1 MAYLLQQLLTDSVH
15 RHPDK
20 TAVRA
25 RGRSLT
31 YGELDRRSSQLAR
44 LLRERGVE
52 RGDRV
57 GLFFPKAVESVVAM
71 LGVLKAGAVYV
82 PLDPHAPARRVAA
95 IAEDCGV
102 RALVTTAERLATLPR
117 RDLACAVLVSGEP
130 RVTSDG
136 PEVPQIPRIP
146 WSALETFPAAAPP
159 ESAIES
165 DLAYILY
172 TSGSTGQPKGVMLTH
187 RNALTFVD
195 WCAATFRIGPDDR
208 LSNHAPLHFDLSVFD
223 VYNALA
229 AGATVSL
236 IHEEITVF
244 PQRLAALL
252 EDHGITVW
260 YSVPSA
266 LVYLLLHGDLAS
278 RDLDRLRLVLFAG
291 EVFPMK
297 YLRQLADLVP
307 RVELYNLYGPTETN
321 VCTYH
326 RVDRFRLAGQDR
338 LPIGRA
344 CANTDVVALDE
355 SGRPIPVGG
364 TGELYVRGPSVTPGY
379 WGDPDKTRRALVD
392 DPRPPRRDERLYR
405 TGDLVTP
412 DASGEYVFLGRRDSQ
427 VKSRGYRIELGDV
440 EAALY
445 AHPAVVEAAVVA
457 VPDDDIG
464 SRLRAYV
471 ALRAGESVSPSAL
484 QAHCA
489 ARVPRYMVPEHIE
502 VRGELPRTS
511 TGKTDRTRLA
521 ADARL
526 TEAA

>member
-1 MAYLLQQLLTDSVH
+1 VAYLLQQLLIDSVH

-20 TAVRA
+20 VAVRA

-31 YGELDRRSSQLAR
+31 YGELDVRSSQLAR
-44 LLRERGVE
+44 LLRERGIE

-82 PLDPHAPARRVAA
+82 PLDPHAPARRVAG
-95 IAEDCGV
+95 IVEDCGV
-102 RALVTTAERLATLPR
+102 RALITTSERLRTLPPR
-117 RDLACAVLVSGEP
+117 ALACTVLVSGA
-130 RVTSDG
+130 
-136 PEVPQIPRIP
+136 PEGAEQVA
-146 WSALETFPAAAPP
+146 WSSLETFPASAPP
-159 ESAIES
+159 ERAIES

-195 WCAATFRIGPDDR
+195 WCAATFRIGPEDH

-223 VYNALA
+223 VYNALG

-244 PQRLAALL
+244 PQRLAALI

-266 LVYLLLHGDLAS
+266 LVYLLLHADLAT

-297 YLRQLADLVP
+297 YLKTLADLLP
-307 RVELYNLYGPTETN
+307 RAELYNLYGPTETN

-326 RVDRFRLAGQDR
+326 RVDRWKLAGQER

-344 CANTDVVALDE
+344 CANTEVFTLD
-355 SGRPIPVGG
+355 
-364 TGELYVRGPSVTPGY
+364 GELVVRGPSVTPGY
-379 WGDPDKTRRALVD
+379 WGDPDKTGRAMVD
-392 DPRPPRRDERLYR
+392 NPLAPFPGERCYR
-405 TGDLVTP
+405 TGDLVTL
-412 DASGEYVFLGRRDSQ
+412 DEQGEYLYLGRRDSQ
-427 VKSRGYRIELGDV
+427 VKSRGYRIELGDI

-445 AHPAVVEAAVVA
+445 AHPAVVEAAVIA
-457 VPDDDIG
+457 VPDDDMG
-464 SRLRAYV
+464 NRLRAFV
-471 ALRAGESVSPSAL
+471 AIRAGEALTPGAL
-484 QAHCA
+484 QTHCA
-489 ARVPRYMVPEHIE
+489 GLVPRYMVPERIDL
-502 VRGELPRTS
+502 RAELPKTS

-521 ADARL
+521 AEARVA
-526 TEAA
+526 EAA

>member
-1 MAYLLQQLLTDSVH
+1 VSYLLQQLVTESVH
-15 RHPDK
+15 RYPDK
-20 TAVRA
+20 PAVRA
-25 RGRSLT
+25 RGRSLS
-31 YGELDRRSSQLAR
+31 YSELDTRSSQLAR

-82 PLDPHAPARRVAA
+82 PLDAHAPARRVAA
-95 IAEDCGV
+95 IAEDCGI
-102 RALVTTAERLATLPR
+102 RALVTTAERLRTLPPLPV
-117 RDLACAVLVSGEP
+117 DCAVLVSGEP
-130 RVTSDG
+130 QSAS
-136 PEVPQIPRIP
+136 EIP
-146 WSALETFPAAAPP
+146 WSALESFPAVPPP

-195 WCAATFRIGPDDR
+195 WCAATFRVGPDDR

-223 VYNALA
+223 VYNTLA
-229 AGATVSL
+229 AGATVSM

-244 PQRLAALL
+244 PQRLAALI
-252 EDHGITVW
+252 EEHGITVW

-266 LVYLLLHGDLAS
+266 LVYLLLHGDLHA

-297 YLRQLADLVP
+297 YLRQLADLLP
-307 RVELYNLYGPTETN
+307 RAELYNLYGPTETN

-326 RVDRFRLAGQDR
+326 RVDRWKLAGQDR

-344 CANTDVVALDE
+344 CANTEVVALDDE
-355 SGRPIPVGG
+355 GRPVPPGG
-364 TGELYVRGPSVTPGY
+364 TGELFVRGPSVTPGY
-379 WGDPDKTRRALVD
+379 WGDAEKTRRALVD
-392 DPRPPRRDERLYR
+392 DPRPPRRGERLYR

-412 DASGEYVFLGRRDSQ
+412 DEQGEYLFLGRRDSQ
-427 VKSRGYRIELGDV
+427 VKSRGYRIELGDI

-445 AHPAVVEAAVVA
+445 AHPAVVEAAVIA
-457 VPDDDIG
+457 IPDDDIG
-464 SRLRAYV
+464 SRLRAFV
-471 ALRAGESVSPSAL
+471 ALRAGETVSAAAL
-484 QAHCA
+484 QTHCA
-489 ARVPRYMVPEHIE
+489 GRVPRYMVPERIE
-502 VRGELPRTS
+502 VRAELPKTS

-521 ADARL
+521 ADVRL
-526 TEAA
+526 AEAA